1 MLKYVSSQFKS
12 TKKNINYMAISVK
25 DVFKLYGEQKAL
37 NGVSFEIKSG
47 EVIGFLGPNGA
58 GKSTMMKIITCYLP
72 ASSGKVLVNGIDVNE
87 NPEEVKKHVGYLPES
102 NPLYFDM
109 YVREYLEYVAGV
121 YGVKNIR
128 NRVNEM
134 VGITGLDPEKHK
146 KIGALSKGY
155 KQRVGIAQAMIHNPS
170 VLILDEPTS
179 GLDPNQLV
187 DIRHLITEIGK
198 EKTVML
204 STHIMQEAEAMC
216 NRILIINKG
225 NLVADNATSE
235 ITKMSSS
242 KEIIVIEFDKEVAKE
257 LLQKIPGVLRVESTK
272 KNTYAIEADEQKD
285 VRSSLFK
292 YAVDQGLTILTI
304 AKNDASLEDV
314 FRNLTGKK

>member
-1 MLKYVSSQFKS
+1 
-12 TKKNINYMAISVK
+12 MAISVK
-25 DVFKLYGEQKAL
+25 EVFKIYGEQKAL
-37 NGVSFEIKSG
+37 NGISFDIKSG

-72 ASSGKVLVNGIDVNE
+72 ASSGTVTVNGIDVNE
-87 NPEEVKKHVGYLPES
+87 APEEVKKHVGYLPES

-109 YVREYLEYVAGV
+109 YVKEYLEYVAGI
-121 YGVKNIR
+121 YGVKSKWNK
-128 NRVNEM
+128 VKEM
-134 VGITGLDPEKHK
+134 VDLTGLTPEQHK

-187 DIRHLITEIGK
+187 DIRNLITEIGK

-225 NLVADNATSE
+225 NLVANQSTSE
-235 ITKMSSS
+235 ITKTLG
-242 KEIIVIEFDKEVAKE
+242 KQEVIIIEFEKAPPIEDLK
-257 LLQKIPGVLRVESTK
+257 KIPGVLRIEK
-272 KNTYAIEADEQKD
+272 QKENTYAIEAKESAEI
-285 VRSSLFK
+285 RSSLFK
-292 YAVDQGLTILTI
+292 YAVEKGLTILTI

>member
-1 MLKYVSSQFKS
+1 F
-12 TKKNINYMAISVK
+12 TMAISVK
-25 DVFKLYGEQKAL
+25 DVYKIYGEQKAL

-72 ASSGKVLVNGIDVNE
+72 ATSGKVSVNGIDVNE

-109 YVREYLEYVAGV
+109 YVKEYLEYVAGV
-121 YGVKNIR
+121 YGVKNKSA
-128 NRVNEM
+128 RVKEM
-134 VGITGLDPEKHK
+134 VDLTGLNPEQHK

-187 DIRHLITEIGK
+187 DIRNLITEIGK

-225 NLVADNATSE
+225 SLVA
-235 ITKMSSS
+235 
-242 KEIIVIEFDKEVAKE
+242 
-257 LLQKIPGVLRVESTK
+257 
-272 KNTYAIEADEQKD
+272 
-285 VRSSLFK
+285 
-292 YAVDQGLTILTI
+292 
-304 AKNDASLEDV
+304 
-314 FRNLTGKK
+314 